1 MRNVSIRP
9 IAGLRGLGIALLL
22 AVAPWS
28 AAQAAAP
35 DGLIVD
41 LFFDLADEAFAEPSA
56 LAADLMPADGV
67 LQIAGI
73 PLRLGTGHADAGWRT
88 VAGANGSYVLPTG
101 GPIGVVAKARVARTD
116 FYDAEAP
123 GKSSAAAATDFTY
136 ALDGWTLGLEP
147 GLEIARWDS
156 ERTRW
161 DARVDGRFSR
171 PIIDRLSLAGRAQ
184 YRWYQVRGIDPAD
197 GEVVSGRLGLI
208 CELLGPVRLNL
219 AYAVQHEAVTTLG
232 NAGPNTVGSAGPSV
246 AVTLPLGEDIGF
258 SATYDLTTTHRSGA
272 ETESV
277 TQRLHRLVAA
287 VTWDIGL
294 DMAALSA
301 RYSFENAAHASAYHA
316 GMVNFGLSF

>member
-9 IAGLRGLGIALLL
+9 LAGLRGLGIALLL

-28 AAQAAAP
+28 AARAAAP

-41 LFFDLADEAFAEPSA
+41 LFFDLADETFAEPSA
-56 LAADLMPADGV
+56 LAAELMPADGV

-88 VAGANGSYVLPTG
+88 VAGADGRYVLPTG

-136 ALDGWTLGLEP
+136 ALDGWSFGIEP
-147 GLEIARWDS
+147 GLELARWDS

-184 YRWYQVRGIDPAD
+184 YRWYQVSGDGPAD
-197 GEVVSGRLGLI
+197 GKVVSGRLGLI

-219 AYAVQHEAVTTLG
+219 AYTVQQEVVATPG
-232 NAGPNTVGSAGPSV
+232 DADPNDTSSAGPSV

-258 SATYDLTTTHRSGA
+258 SATYDLITTHRSGV

-277 TQRLHRLVAA
+277 TERLHRLVAA
-287 VTWDIGL
+287 VTWDLGL
-294 DMAALSA
+294 DMTSLTA
-301 RYSFENAAHASAYHA
+301 RYSFENQARAAAYHA